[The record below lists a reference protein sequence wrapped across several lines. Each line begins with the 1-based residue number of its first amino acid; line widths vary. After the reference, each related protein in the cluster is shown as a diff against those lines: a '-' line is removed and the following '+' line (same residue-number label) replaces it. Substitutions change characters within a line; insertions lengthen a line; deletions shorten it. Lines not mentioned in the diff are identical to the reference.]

1 MSSDDSS
8 NEYSGDSP
16 SEDELVLAEAAAI
29 VDHSHQLL
37 KKERQLRRLGRAL
50 QRLGITN
57 ITGGSW
63 TDLDEEEAEIVFHP
77 IRADRFTML
86 IAHLE
91 DLADLIK
98 GQTRVPAPVTVGGV
112 HIRHVE
118 QLQINFL
125 FGTQPP
131 TTG

>member
-1 MSSDDSS
+1 MEGDQNEEGAPDSQN
-8 NEYSGDSP
+8 NEA
-16 SEDELVLAEAAAI
+16 LVLAEAAAI
-29 VDHSHQLL
+29 VDHSRQLL

-50 QRLGITN
+50 QRLGITG

-63 TDLDEEEAEIVFHP
+63 THLDEEEAEIVFNP

-98 GQTRVPAPVTVGGV
+98 DQARVPAPVTVGGV

>member
-1 MSSDDSS
+1 MEGDQNEEGAPDSQN
-8 NEYSGDSP
+8 NEA
-16 SEDELVLAEAAAI
+16 LVLAEAVAI

-50 QRLGITN
+50 QRLGITG

-63 TDLDEEEAEIVFHP
+63 THLDEEEAEIVFNP

-98 GQTRVPAPVTVGGV
+98 DQARVPAPVTVGGV

>member
-1 MSSDDSS
+1 MSEGNVEGLPDGE
-8 NEYSGDSP
+8 NLE
-16 SEDELVLAEAAAI
+16 ELVLADLAAI
-29 VDHSHQLL
+29 VDQEHLRL
-37 KKERQLRRLGRAL
+37 RRERQLRRLGRAL
-50 QRLGITN
+50 QRLGITG

-63 TDLDEEEAEIVFHP
+63 TVLDEEAEIVFNP
-77 IRADRFTML
+77 IRADRFIML

-112 HIRHVE
+112 HIHHVE
-118 QLQINFL
+118 QLQINL

>member
-29 VDHSHQLL
+29 VDHSRQLL

-50 QRLGITN
+50 QRLGITG

-63 TDLDEEEAEIVFHP
+63 THLDEEEAEIVFNP
-77 IRADRFTML
+77 IRADRFIML

-98 GQTRVPAPVTVGGV
+98 DQKQVPAPVTVGGV
-112 HIRHVE
+112 HIHHVE
-118 QLQINFL
+118 QLRINFWL
-125 FGTQPP
+125 GTQPP

>member
-1 MSSDDSS
+1 MNEERHDESAPDDQSD
-8 NEYSGDSP
+8 EA
-16 SEDELVLAEAAAI
+16 LVLADLAAI
-29 VDHSHQLL
+29 VEQSHQRLRR
-37 KKERQLRRLGRAL
+37 EHQLRRLGRVL
-50 QRLGITN
+50 RRLGISG

-63 TDLDEEEAEIVFHP
+63 THLDEEEAEIVFHP

-98 GQTRVPAPVTVGGV
+98 DQAQVPAPVTVGGV

>member
-1 MSSDDSS
+1 MSDDSS
-8 NEYSGDSP
+8 SEYSNDPP
-16 SEDELVLAEAAAI
+16 SEDELVLAEAVAI
-29 VDHSHQLL
+29 IDHSHQLL

-50 QRLGITN
+50 QRLGITG

-63 TDLDEEEAEIVFHP
+63 TRLDEEEAEIVFNP

-98 GQTRVPAPVTVGGV
+98 DQTQVPAPVTVGGV